1 MIIHVPGK
9 GLAAGL
15 VLMVEEEEEL
25 VRRAREEHW
34 AVWGLYLERP
44 GDSGGDTQGPCN
56 QAACET
62 DRA

>member
-25 VRRAREEHW
+25 VRRAREGHW
-34 AVWGLYLERP
+34 AVWGLENGLETLLETLR
-44 GDSGGDTQGPCN
+44 DSVTRQGV
-56 QAACET
+56 EVIK
-62 DRA
+62 

>member
-25 VRRAREEHW
+25 VRRARGGYW
-34 AVWGLYLERP
+34 AVWGLENGLETLLETLR
-44 GDSGGDTQGPCN
+44 DSVTRQGV
-56 QAACET
+56 EVIK
-62 DRA
+62 